1 LTSQSRDPCGLSH
14 TVMLMEVLPEWITNA
29 RNLLSKSW
37 GPHAEDPVQLG
48 SRSIWGR
55 IRMWFT
61 RRREIKVSG
70 WGLPATRMVNFRS
83 YEISSTNRSRHRA
96 PLAIRCT

>member
-1 LTSQSRDPCGLSH
+1 MRALAYGHAHGGLAGVDYQRQKPAEQELGAPCG
-14 TVMLMEVLPEWITNA
+14 
-29 RNLLSKSW
+29 
-37 GPHAEDPVQLG
+37 GPVQLG